1 MNDNPIELF
10 AKVHGRVQGVFFR
23 TTVER
28 YAKDIGVQ
36 GFVENKADG
45 TVEIVAQGKKQDLE
59 KLLRQ
64 IQEHP
69 GMAEISAIDTHFRD
83 AAVPLTG
90 FKVKR

>member
-1 MNDNPIELF
+1 MKDNSVELF

-28 YAKDIGVQ
+28 YAKDIGVH

-59 KLLRQ
+59 KLIHQ
-64 IQEHP
+64 IKEHP
-69 GMAEISAIDTHFRD
+69 GMAEISSIEAIFRK
-83 AAVPLTG
+83 VSTSFTG